1 MTAVSKVTSINSV
14 TLSQTLE
21 PQLLR
26 AAPLTVALSGFCKH
40 WEGLAATGSKPLVTL
55 SRPVKNINVFL
66 SHDWQTCRWLKL
78 MTLLLYFNSGAAAIA
93 ALLTSLVVGV
103 LKTQLGTSMSN
114 VWFYFCYLVFLI
126 FLAFWQRIRNCFVS
140 PPMVFLDKLCIHQE
154 NEELK
159 QKGILGL
166 GAFVRT
172 SDTLLVLWSR
182 RTFTRLWCAYEIG
195 CFLSRMRRMKQ
206 LEILPVAGAAS
217 LYLTALLWHLLV
229 TSYMGAMKY
238 FCAPGTPQDLW
249 SVISVWLVVTPIGL
263 ILLPP
268 ISYLKMTLMDDF
280 DQLPQQLQDFQIQ
293 KCECFCCNNDHKHPL
308 TGEAMICD
316 RELVYEALSEL
327 YSRLG
332 QGEDLDPLEIFNSR
346 VQKRLRPQ
354 ILEKVGHDVPKRY
367 TASLVLVSMLPFLS
381 QLIWILAEGPQG
393 ETLLGFEYAT
403 WLMRK
408 ILQSLQP
415 CLALSFALKF
425 SQRLLQLRKLPLF
438 RGRLIC
444 LSICLSPV
452 MCSCVGFVWA
462 SFDMIK
468 AMSPHNSWLPLVPFL
483 VAIALNIVVYC
494 W

>member
-1 MTAVSKVTSINSV
+1 MTSVSKVISVNSV

-55 SRPVKNINVFL
+55 SRPVKRINVFL

-78 MTLLLYFNSGAAAIA
+78 LTLLLYFNSSAAAIA
-93 ALLTSLVVGV
+93 ALLSSLLLGV
-103 LKTQLGTSMSN
+103 LKTQLGASMSN
-114 VWFYFCYLVFLI
+114 LWFYSCYLVFLI
-126 FLAFWQRIRNCFVS
+126 VLAFWQRIRNFFVS
-140 PPMVFLDKLCIHQE
+140 APMVFLDKLCIYQE

-166 GAFVRT
+166 GAFVG
-172 SDTLLVLWSR
+172 SSEELLVLWSR

-206 LEILPVAGAAS
+206 LEILPVAGVAS

-229 TSYMGAMKY
+229 ISYTAAMKH
-238 FCAPGTPQDLW
+238 FCPPGSPQDLW
-249 SVISVWLVVTPIGL
+249 SVICVWLVVTPIGL

-293 KCECFCCNNDHKHPL
+293 KCECFCCHNDHKHPL
-308 TGEAMICD
+308 TGDPMICD

-332 QGEDLDPLEIFNSR
+332 KDGQDLDPLQVFNSR
-346 VQKRLRPQ
+346 VRERLRPQ
-354 ILEKVGHDVPKRY
+354 ILQKVGCDVPKRY

-381 QLIWILAEGPQG
+381 QLIGIIGEGPQVSRFG
-393 ETLLGFEYAT
+393 YAA
-403 WLMRK
+403 WLMRQ
-408 ILQSLQP
+408 ILHLLQP
-415 CLALSFALKF
+415 CLALTFAVKF
-425 SQRLLQLRKLPLF
+425 CQRLLTLRKMPLF
-438 RGRLIC
+438 RGRPIC
-444 LSICLSPV
+444 LSVCLSPV
-452 MCSCVGFVWA
+452 MGSCVGFVWA
-462 SFDMIK
+462 SFDVTK
-468 AMSPHNSWLPLVPFL
+468 VMSPEDSWLPLVPFL
-483 VAIALNIVVYC
+483 VAIVFNVVVYFF
-494 W
+494 